1 MRPAILAVTLGACF
15 FEPSRPNA
23 SHSDAPTSDGS
34 AGSGGGSCVMPA
46 LHDDFNAAG
55 TGCGPDFDGENASVS
70 RSGGALHLAP
80 VPNSQSLAGCT
91 QSNFTFTDGAFI
103 KLTSTL
109 PWRTT
114 ATTTAYTLFEADEIG
129 SGSVA
134 AKMEVTTG
142 QDNMPT
148 IELDNDQ
155 GQNVGPVDNFTQP
168 AWLRMMPGGDGQSVV
183 GDWSPDGQ
191 TWRPLGTVSFPGGTA
206 HVTLIIGAGE
216 GGGNTSTPGEAV
228 VDSFNVCP

>member
-15 FEPSRPNA
+15 FEPSRPTA
-23 SHSDAPTSDGS
+23 SQNDAPRGDGPI
-34 AGSGGGSCVMPA
+34 GSGSCVMPA
-46 LHDDFNAAG
+46 LHDDFSSAG
-55 TGCGPDFDGENASVS
+55 SGCGPDFDGENATVS

-91 QSNFTFTDGAFI
+91 QSNFDFANGAI
-103 KLTSTL
+103 VKLTSTL

-114 ATTTAYTLFEADEIG
+114 ATTVAYTLFEADEHG
-129 SGSVA
+129 SGTSA
-134 AKMEVTTG
+134 AKIEITTG

-155 GQNVGPVDNFTQP
+155 GQNLGAVDPFTQP
-168 AWLRMMPGGDGQSVV
+168 AWLRMMPGSDGQSVV

-191 TWRPLGTVSFPGGTA
+191 TWRPLGSVAFLSGTA

-216 GGGNTSTPGEAV
+216 GGGMTSTPGEAV
-228 VDSFNVCP
+228 VDSFHICP